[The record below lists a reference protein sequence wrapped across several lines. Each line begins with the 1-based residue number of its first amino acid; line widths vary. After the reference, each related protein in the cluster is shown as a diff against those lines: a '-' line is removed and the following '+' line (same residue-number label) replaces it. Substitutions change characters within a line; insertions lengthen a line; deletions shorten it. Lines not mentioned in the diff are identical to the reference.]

1 MKVKNKKK
9 RKIIIAVLIVLAVL
23 FSASALAY
31 GKTTDIVAETLITK
45 IAASSVGDSSSGG
58 DSTSGSVAENVYKS
72 MSDDDQAKVKD
83 IAANHISVTT
93 VAEVSEYLGN
103 NDIEGLK
110 EYAYANLS
118 DSEIAELKVLYD
130 KYK

>member
-9 RKIIIAVLIVLAVL
+9 RKIIIAVLIVFAVL

-31 GKTTDIVAETLITK
+31 SKATDMVAETLITK
-45 IAASSVGDSSSGG
+45 VAASMGDSSSVG

-72 MSDDDQAKVKD
+72 MSDADQAKVKD

-103 NDIEGLK
+103 NDTEGLK
-110 EYAYANLS
+110 AYAYENLS
-118 DSEIAELKVLYD
+118 DGEIAELKALYD